1 MSIVI
6 LNCDQSWNF
15 DCMHIFLVSGL
26 CSSNGLMDYDL
37 WTMVLWTMVLWTM
50 VCLTGQWSYNSQK
63 AINILKTINSI
74 VQFLESERSIHWH
87 TYRRTSWLQQPGRRH
102 RTRWLFRRQICP
114 TSLPSTSHPET
125 VNKWYY
131 HNYYIKY
138 DHNCSSQSL
147 T

>member
-1 MSIVI
+1 MTNHEISTA
-6 LNCDQSWNF
+6 CTSFWS
-15 DCMHIFLVSGL
+15 LVSVPRMVL
-26 CSSNGLMDYDL
+26 WTMIL

-50 VCLTGQWSYNSQK
+50 VCLTGQWSYNRQK

-74 VQFLESERSIHWH
+74 VQFLESERSIHWP